1 LFDFP
6 RDHIVAR
13 ETIATICWTA
23 TASGTVP
30 PIVRLIVTVE
40 AIAITVV
47 SVSKVWEHFFVFL
60 CFSSGPEMFGIFSVV
75 FFSVHF
81 HRLCDILELE
91 TVIPMIFATLFA
103 VKPLSFHDICS
114 ILVFELFMQH
124 GSLQLGFI

>member
-1 LFDFP
+1 MSIFLFFY
-6 RDHIVAR
+6 
-13 ETIATICWTA
+13 
-23 TASGTVP
+23 
-30 PIVRLIVTVE
+30 
-40 AIAITVV
+40 
-47 SVSKVWEHFFVFL
+47 VFL
-60 CFSSGPEMFGIFSVV
+60 RVRKCLGYFQLC